1 MRRRTAVIRIGAGA
15 GFASDRF
22 LEARDLIEFGNV
34 DYLVLECL
42 GERTVATA
50 QRRKRSGRPGYGV
63 YFEERIEMFLE
74 PATRHGT
81 TIITNDGAAD
91 PKKAGERVAEMAA
104 EQDLRVDVTVVTG
117 DDCEDCIRPYVVESH
132 IDPDS
137 VLSANAYLG
146 CEPLIEALS
155 LQTDGDAHF
164 VVTGRVADPSL
175 YVAPMVHEFGWA
187 LDDWDRLGQGT
198 VVGHLLECAG
208 QVTGG
213 FFMDPIRKPVADPH
227 LLGKPFVD
235 IKSSGEGIIGK
246 VDRSGGRIDTQT
258 CLEQLFYEVHD
269 PARYLTPD
277 VTADFTG
284 VELKEVGKDKVR
296 VTGGCGTERPESL
309 KVSVGVPGGFKTQC
323 YRAYGAPNAKERAR
337 LAGEIVRKRVEEV
350 HGIDAR
356 MRIDILGVDALFGEK
371 DVNPEEVLLRVA
383 ASSQREDDVR
393 TIYREVSAIAVNG
406 PAAASTYYP
415 ESRAA
420 AIQET
425 IGVESAYL
433 PRSEVNTECQQI
445 L

>member
-1 MRRRTAVIRIGAGA
+1 MIRIGAGA
-15 GFASDRF
+15 GFASDRI
-22 LEARDLIEFGNV
+22 LEARDLIGKGDV

-50 QRRKRSGRPGYGV
+50 QRRKREGRPGYGA
-63 YFEERIEMFLE
+63 YFEERMESFLE

-91 PKKAGERVAEMAA
+91 PIKAGERIAEIAT
-104 EQDLRVDVTVVTG
+104 EQDLSVDVTVVTG
-117 DDCEDCIRPYVVESH
+117 DDCEDRIRPYVVESD
-132 IDPDS
+132 IAPDS

-155 LQTDGDAHF
+155 MRDSGDAHV

-175 YVAPMVHEFGWA
+175 YVAPMVHEFDWA

-213 FFMDPIRKPVADPH
+213 FFMEPERKPVPDPH

-235 IKSSGEGIIGK
+235 VEPSGVGIIGK
-246 VDRSGGRIDTQT
+246 VGGTGGRIDTHT
-258 CLEQLFYEVHD
+258 CREQLLYEVHD
-269 PARYLTPD
+269 PAQYLTPD

-284 VELKEVGKDKVR
+284 VELEEIGKDRVR
-296 VTGGCGTERPESL
+296 VTGGSGTERPESL
-309 KVSVGVPGGFKTQC
+309 KVSVGVPGGFKAQC
-323 YRAYGAPNAKERAR
+323 YRAYGAPNADGRAR

-350 HGIDAR
+350 HGIDIR
-356 MRIDILGVDALFGEK
+356 LRVDIVGVDALFGEK

-383 ASSQREDDVR
+383 ASSPCEDDVR
-393 TIYREVSAIAVNG
+393 TVYREVSAIAVNG
-406 PAAASTYYP
+406 PAAASTFYP
-415 ESRAA
+415 ESRVA

-445 L
+445 T